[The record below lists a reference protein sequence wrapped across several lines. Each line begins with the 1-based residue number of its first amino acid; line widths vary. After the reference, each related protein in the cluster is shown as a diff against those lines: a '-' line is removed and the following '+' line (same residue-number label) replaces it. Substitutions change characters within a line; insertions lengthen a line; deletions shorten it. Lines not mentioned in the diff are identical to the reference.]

1 MIFSCL
7 EQLLTI
13 SYLICG
19 SEKSDMQ
26 KQTGERR
33 SNATWGEDF
42 SGSHTLYHDSSIL
55 AQEFLSAE
63 FW

>member
-13 SYLICG
+13 SYLKCG

-33 SNATWGEDF
+33 SNATRGEDF
-42 SGSHTLYHDSSIL
+42 PGGHTLYHDSTIL
-55 AQEFLSAE
+55 AQERLSTD
-63 FW
+63 F

>member
-26 KQTGERR
+26 KQTG
-33 SNATWGEDF
+33 
-42 SGSHTLYHDSSIL
+42 DSSIL
-55 AQEFLSAE
+55 AQEYMLKCGVLIRSHALVMVLSHLC
-63 FW
+63 